1 MRKIIA
7 SSVSALFLFVNTPTV
22 ASDPYEAIIAAQ
34 QDGRYLQA
42 LQQADKI
49 LVSNKDDVQALLI
62 KGNVHR
68 LMGNEAEASYIFKQ
82 IIKQHPNMPEAYNN
96 LAVMYAQSGKM
107 ALAIETL
114 QQAFATSAS
123 YSTAYKNLRTLYS
136 EMASS
141 AYRDAL
147 NIEKP
152 KAKENQ
158 INLTSLN
165 QVESMPVVAVANE
178 PVLALANT
186 FSNNPAQQVAQS
198 DEAAQSQTQASAA
211 VAASQAAKQV
221 AKDVDSKADTQTQV
235 SEMVAAWSNAW
246 SGQKTTDYLGF
257 YHPEFQPTNQMS
269 LSAWKT
275 YRSKRIVRPKFINL
289 EIVGLMVERRGDGEA
304 SAIFEQ
310 HYRSD
315 TYADTVVKK
324 LTLAKHQGKWKIM
337 QEVAL

>member
-7 SSVSALFLFVNTPTV
+7 SSVSALFLFVNAPSV
-22 ASDPYEAIIAAQ
+22 ASDPYEAIIADQ

-42 LQQADKI
+42 LQQVDKM
-49 LVSNKDDVQALLI
+49 LASNKDDVQALLI

-82 IIKQHPNMPEAYNN
+82 IIKQHPKMPEAYNN

-123 YSTAYKNLRTLYS
+123 YSTAYQNLRTLYS

-152 KAKENQ
+152 KANENQ
-158 INLTSLN
+158 ISLTSLN
-165 QVESMPVVAVANE
+165 QVESMPVVAAKPVVATGPVVTLAATTNE
-178 PVLALANT
+178 VATSQNAQPQPTTPVVKEVSKKPDSGADVQ
-186 FSNNPAQQVAQS
+186 AQVN
-198 DEAAQSQTQASAA
+198 
-211 VAASQAAKQV
+211 
-221 AKDVDSKADTQTQV
+221 
-235 SEMVAAWSNAW
+235 EMVMSWSNAW
-246 SGQKTTDYLGF
+246 SAQNTADYLAF
-257 YHPEFQPTNQMS
+257 YHPQFKPTNSMS

-289 EIVGLMVERRGDGEA
+289 EIVGLMVEPRGEGKA

-324 LTLAKHQGKWKIM
+324 LTLIKYQGKWKIM

>member
-7 SSVSALFLFVNTPTV
+7 ASVGSLCLFVN
-22 ASDPYEAIIAAQ
+22 AYSLANDPYEAIIADQ
-34 QDGRYLQA
+34 QNGRYLQA
-42 LQQADKI
+42 LQQADK
-49 LVSNKDDVQALLI
+49 LLTTNRDDVQALLI

-82 IIKQHPNMPEAYNN
+82 IIKQHPKMPEAYNN

-123 YSTAYKNLRTLYS
+123 YSTAYQNLRTLYS

-147 NIEKP
+147 DIEKP

-158 INLTSLN
+158 FKLTSLN
-165 QVESMPVVAVANE
+165 QVETMPAMPIA
-178 PVLALANT
+178 PVLASVTASSDASAVSET
-186 FSNNPAQQVAQS
+186 SQQVTTASSEKPEPEVVS
-198 DEAAQSQTQASAA
+198 DTQGQVKKMVDAWSSAWAAQS
-211 VAASQAAKQV
+211 
-221 AKDVDSKADTQTQV
+221 
-235 SEMVAAWSNAW
+235 
-246 SGQKTTDYLGF
+246 TTAYISH
-257 YHPEFQPTNQMS
+257 YHPQFKPGNRMS
-269 LSAWKT
+269 FNAWKT
-275 YRSKRIVRPKFINL
+275 YRGKRISKPKFINL
-289 EIVGLMVERRGDGEA
+289 EIVGLMVEPRGEGSA
-304 SAIFEQ
+304 SVIFEQ

-315 TYADTVVKK
+315 TYTDTVVKK
-324 LTLAKHQGKWKIM
+324 LTLAKHQGQWKIM

>member
-7 SSVSALFLFVNTPTV
+7 SSVSALFLFVNASSM
-22 ASDPYEAIIAAQ
+22 ASDPYEAIIANQ

-42 LQQADKI
+42 LQQADK
-49 LVSNKDDVQALLI
+49 LLASNKDDVQALLI

-82 IIKQHPNMPEAYNN
+82 IIKQHPKMPEAYNN

-123 YSTAYKNLRTLYS
+123 YSTAYQNLRTLYS

-152 KAKENQ
+152 KANENQ

-165 QVESMPVVAVANE
+165 QVESMPVVAVAAD
-178 PVLALANT
+178 PVLALAS
-186 FSNNPAQQVAQS
+186 SNDNSSSATTVKP
-198 DEAAQSQTQASAA
+198 QT
-211 VAASQAAKQV
+211 SQAAKPIEV
-221 AKDVDSKADTQTQV
+221 AATQADNSADTQTQV
-235 SEMVAAWSNAW
+235 NEMITAWSNAW
-246 SGQKTTDYLGF
+246 SEQKTADYLAF
-257 YHPEFQPTNQMS
+257 YHPQFKPTNAMS

-289 EIVGLMVERRGDGEA
+289 EIVGLMVEPRGDGKA

-324 LTLAKHQGKWKIM
+324 LTLVKHQGQWKIM